1 MTHQQRT
8 KTVLFN
14 RRQLLETALS
24 IGSGV
29 AVALKPTSAWPNI
42 SSTSANNAQEIAQD
56 ESYWNEVRRAF
67 LQSSS
72 LINLNAA
79 GVSPQPISVQDA
91 VIENYR
97 FANEIPTVNMWEKLD
112 DNRKVIRQKLAE
124 LADCSV
130 DEVALNRNSTEGLC
144 TAIYGIDL
152 KPGDEVLVS
161 KWDYYAMRFA
171 WQQRE
176 ARDKI
181 KLRWVDFDLP
191 ETHENIIAKYAANI
205 SPRTR
210 VIHLTHLIHYTGQI
224 MPVKEVCALV
234 KGKDIHTIVDAA
246 QTLAHIPL
254 SFKDLNCDYLAVSL
268 HKWLCAPFGSGML
281 IVRKNRIPNLWPLL
295 APFDAMTQKNSIGKL
310 DGWSLGTYSSA
321 REQGIENAIEFHN
334 RIGGDA
340 KYRRLQ
346 YLKHYWTERAATI
359 NGLSF
364 NVPLDDA
371 YSASVVL
378 VSLNGQDGPGIAK
391 ALRDDFAI
399 HVVDRVHESING
411 IRISPQIYTSLSD
424 LDRLVDGLQI
434 IARRSTN
441 LR

>member
-1 MTHQQRT
+1 MRHRKRT
-8 KTVLFN
+8 KTTLLN
-14 RRQLLETALS
+14 RRELLGAAFS
-24 IGSGV
+24 IGSGL
-29 AVALKPTSAWPNI
+29 AVALKPTSAWPSI
-42 SSTSANNAQEIAQD
+42 SSSAENNVHDITQD
-56 ESYWNEVRRAF
+56 ESYWNNVQRAF
-67 LQSSS
+67 LRSSD

-91 VIENYR
+91 VIDNYR

-112 DNRKVIRQKLAE
+112 DNRKVIRQKLAD

-130 DEVALNRNSTEGLC
+130 DELALNRNSTEGLC
-144 TAIYGIDL
+144 TAIYGINL
-152 KPGDEVLVS
+152 KAGDEVLLS
-161 KWDYYAMRFA
+161 KWDYYAMRYA

-176 ARDKI
+176 ARDRI

-191 ETHENIIAKYAANI
+191 ETHENIISKYAANI

-246 QTLAHIPL
+246 QTFAHIPL

-295 APFDAMTQKNSIGKL
+295 APFDPTSQKNSIGKF

-334 RIGGDA
+334 HIGGDA
-340 KYRRLQ
+340 KYLRLQ
-346 YLKHYWTERAATI
+346 YLKHYWTERAGNI
-359 NGLSF
+359 DGLSF

-378 VSLNGQDGPGIAK
+378 ASFRGKDGPTVAK
-391 ALRDDFAI
+391 ALRDDFGI
-399 HVVDRVHESING
+399 HVVDRVHESLSG

-434 IARRSTN
+434 IVRRSTN

>member
-1 MTHQQRT
+1 MKHQQRT
-8 KTVLFN
+8 KKILLG
-14 RRQLLETALS
+14 RRELLGAAFS
-24 IGSGV
+24 IGSGL
-29 AVALKPTSAWPNI
+29 AVALKPTSVWPSP
-42 SSTSANNAQEIAQD
+42 SSTAGNNVNDIAQD
-56 ESYWNEVRRAF
+56 ESYWNEVQHAF
-67 LQSSS
+67 LRSSD

-91 VIENYR
+91 VVDNYR
-97 FANEIPTVNMWEKLD
+97 FANEIPSVNMWEKLD
-112 DNRKVIRQKLAE
+112 ENRKAIRQKLAA

-161 KWDYYAMRFA
+161 RWDYYSMRYA

-181 KLRWVDFDLP
+181 KLRWVEFDLP

-246 QTLAHIPL
+246 QTFAHIPL
-254 SFKDLNCDYLAVSL
+254 SFRDLNCDYMAVSL

-281 IVRKNRIPNLWPLL
+281 VVRKNRIPTLWPLL
-295 APFDAMTQKNSIGKL
+295 APLDPTTQQNSIGKL

-321 REQGIENAIEFHN
+321 REQGIENAIDFHN
-334 RIGGDA
+334 RIGGDV
-340 KYRRLQ
+340 KYHRLQ
-346 YLKHYWTERAATI
+346 YLKTYWTERAASI
-359 NGLSF
+359 DGLSF
-364 NVPLDDA
+364 NVPLDNA
-371 YSASVVL
+371 YSASVLL
-378 VSLNGQDGPGIAK
+378 VSLRGKDGPTVAK
-391 ALRDDFAI
+391 ALRDNFGI
-399 HVVDRVHESING
+399 HVVDRVHENLSG
-411 IRISPQIYTSLSD
+411 IRISPQIYTTLPD
-424 LDRLVDGLQI
+424 LDRLIDALQV
-434 IARRSTN
+434 IAGRTM
-441 LR
+441 